1 MSTSAE
7 FVAAVRR
14 AVADTPYAV
23 KETPRGFDLTIDVA
37 DARWLGILRAHGL
50 NKVFTYKVTL
60 DEPKQ
65 QLVIT
70 DVSNTLSWGAGG
82 STPRLTGSATIRSG
96 RVYEKSF
103 RKEYGVDIDTGK
115 VGKVVDYSF
124 DSSEGRDLVRGVARE
139 QGWSERMGGQQKGAI
154 IVGVGTLVLLVLA
167 FAAWGVIA
175 LLG

>member
-7 FVAAVRR
+7 FLAAVRR

-37 DARWLGILRAHGL
+37 DARWLAILKAHGL
-50 NKVFTYKVTL
+50 KKVFTYKVTL

-65 QLVIT
+65 QLVVV

-82 STPRLTGSATIRSG
+82 ASPRLTTEKSVQSG
-96 RVYEKSF
+96 RVYEKSM
-103 RKEYGVDIDTGK
+103 RKEWGVDLKDGH

-124 DSSEGRDLVRGVARE
+124 DSSEGRDLIRGVATE

-154 IVGVGTLVLLVLA
+154 IVGVGTLVLTALA
-167 FAAWGVIA
+167 FAAWGIVS